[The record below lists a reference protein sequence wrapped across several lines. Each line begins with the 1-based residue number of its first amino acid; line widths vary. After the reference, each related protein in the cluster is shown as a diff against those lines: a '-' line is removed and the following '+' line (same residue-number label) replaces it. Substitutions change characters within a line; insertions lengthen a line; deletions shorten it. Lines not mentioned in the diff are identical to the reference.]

1 MNGVEKLT
9 DVVFIAKT
17 ERDAE
22 RFQELLNDFGYRTK
36 DLGGGPGTHVFWTR
50 LENLPEAVLDSVLRA
65 PWADGCLLWRW
76 DETEDR
82 PEINVFETR
91 TLTVI
96 R

>member
-1 MNGVEKLT
+1 MNYVEKLT

-17 ERDAE
+17 RIDAE
-22 RFQELLNDFGYRTK
+22 RFQKLLERFGYRLT
-36 DLGGGPGTHVFWTR
+36 DLGDEPGTHLFWTR
-50 LENLPEAVLDSVLRA
+50 LENMPDAVNDAILRA
-65 PWADGCLLWRW
+65 PWADGCVLWRW
-76 DETEDR
+76 DECEDR